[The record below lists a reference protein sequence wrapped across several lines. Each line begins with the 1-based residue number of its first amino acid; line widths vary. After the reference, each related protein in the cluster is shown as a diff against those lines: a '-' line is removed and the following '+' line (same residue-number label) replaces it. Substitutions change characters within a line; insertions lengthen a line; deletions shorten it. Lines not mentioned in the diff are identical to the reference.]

1 MAIALDISFPGDA
14 VDVYGI
20 PERATSLSLKDT
32 KAAGGGGVESG
43 DTAEDGEKDAS
54 ADEEEETSKD
64 DSQPYSEPYRLY
76 NLDVF
81 EYDHDSPFGLYGSIP
96 VMHARS
102 VRGDTTKGGMHGGMS
117 KQTQESRVTYSA
129 VYVHNPTETYVD
141 VMRSGNSSE
150 GVETLWISESG
161 AADFFIMPG
170 PTPGATQRQY
180 SQITGTTAMPPAF
193 ALGYHQCRWNYV
205 DETDV
210 AAVDAGFDQR
220 DIPYDVLWLDIE
232 HTDGKRYM
240 TWDKTHFPSPKRMI
254 DDVASRG
261 RKMVTIVDPHV
272 KKDDNYGTHVEATQK
287 RLYVRQPNAGG
298 TDFDG
303 WCWPGS
309 SAYLGTYWAFPK
321 SQDCLPMQ
329 D

>member
-1 MAIALDISFPGDA
+1 
-14 VDVYGI
+14 
-20 PERATSLSLKDT
+20 
-32 KAAGGGGVESG
+32 
-43 DTAEDGEKDAS
+43 
-54 ADEEEETSKD
+54 
-64 DSQPYSEPYRLY
+64 
-76 NLDVF
+76 
-81 EYDHDSPFGLYGSIP
+81 
-96 VMHARS
+96 
-102 VRGDTTKGGMHGGMS
+102 MS

-150 GVETLWISESG
+150 GAETLWISESG

-329 D
+329 DGHFYFIF